1 MTEYIKSLRGYSL
14 SPASPQYLL
23 AEIREAIINSIQ
35 SNLQIEEVYLGRKA
49 FDDYLFLNDYR
60 ATNGVVRSKN
70 GMTIRLDNTL
80 KDDTIKVTLTEAT
93 SQ

>member
-1 MTEYIKSLRGYSL
+1 MEYIKSLRGYSL

-35 SNLQIEEVYLGRKA
+35 GNLQIEEVFLGDKA
-49 FDDYLFLNDYR
+49 FKDYLFLNNYEAVD
-60 ATNGVVRSKN
+60 GVVRSKN
-70 GMTIRLDNTL
+70 GMTIRLNSTL
-80 KDDTIKVTLTEAT
+80 KDDAIKVTLTEAA

>member
-1 MTEYIKSLRGYSL
+1 MTEHTKSLKGYSL

-35 SNLQIEEVYLGRKA
+35 GNLQIEEVFLGRKA
-49 FDDYLFLNDYR
+49 FDDYLFLNDYKS
-60 ATNGVVRSKN
+60 TDGIVRSKN
-70 GMTIRLDNTL
+70 GMTIQLDNTL
-80 KDDTIKVTLTEAT
+80 KDDVIKVILTEAA

>member
-1 MTEYIKSLRGYSL
+1 MEYVKSLRGYSL

-35 SNLQIEEVYLGRKA
+35 SNLQIEEIFLGRKA
-49 FDDYLFLNDYR
+49 FDDYCFLNNYD
-60 ATNGVVRSKN
+60 AFGTGVIRSKN
-70 GMTIRLDNTL
+70 GMTIKLDLNL
-80 KDDTIKVTLTEAT
+80 KDIEIKVTLKEAA

>member
-35 SNLQIEEVYLGRKA
+35 GNLQIEEVYLGKQV
-49 FDDYLFLNDYR
+49 FKDYLFLNNYR
-60 ATNGVVRSKN
+60 ATDGVVRSKN
-70 GMTIRLDNTL
+70 GMTIRLDETL
-80 KDDTIKVTLTEAT
+80 KDDAIKVTLTEAA